1 MGIIKY
7 EWFFV
12 WRFILKNN
20 LFNTGTGPSVPYA
33 NGLGQLEKAVS
44 GKVGSS
50 SEVNYAVSAI
60 NYGYADSGLF
70 GAFVIADAGAAG
82 KVYNILRGRRS
93 SLVAHWCCECVQ

>member
-1 MGIIKY
+1 MLYFKEQSFY
-7 EWFFV
+7 
-12 WRFILKNN
+12 K
-20 LFNTGTGPSVPYA
+20 GTGPRVPFA

-44 GKVGSS
+44 GKLG

-82 KVYNILRGRRS
+82 KVFCQPKVSFLPLIR
-93 SLVAHWCCECVQ
+93 EIP